1 MDRQQ
6 KTEAGSAHPAQVNT
20 LPRIGPDVGPADGLI
35 EALTDQ
41 LCDHI
46 TESLEAVER
55 TIERRII
62 VRVLRKTNGNQTKA
76 AKLLGIKRTTL
87 NYKIKKLRIDV
98 D

>member
-1 MDRQQ
+1 MNKPQ
-6 KTEAGSAHPAQVNT
+6 KTEVGSPRTPRVSS
-20 LPRIGPDVGPADGLI
+20 LPSTGLDVGPADGLI
-35 EALTDQ
+35 ETLTDQ

-87 NYKIKKLRIDV
+87 NYKIKKLRIDG